1 MITVHTVENLRK
13 QINYNS
19 SVGFVPTMG
28 NLHAGHLDLL
38 AKAKEACDFVVASIF
53 VNRLQFGPNEDFDS
67 YPRTLDEDCEKLRAA
82 GCDLVFAP
90 SERDL
95 YPTQQTVKVHANPVL
110 GDILEGEFR
119 PGFFTGVST
128 VVLKLLN
135 CVQPHKAFFGKKD
148 FQQVL
153 VVKDMVSQLALPV
166 EIVEI
171 ATKRESD
178 GLAMSS
184 RNGYLTPS
192 ERAEAVH
199 LQRALCQLR
208 DSFKSG
214 VPKSVA
220 EKAAVEYLSTRGW
233 RPDYVCI
240 RSTHQFTESAPEHYS
255 ADTHFVALGAAR
267 IGTTRLIDNIEF

>member
-1 MITVHTVENLRK
+1 MITVHTVKNLRE

-28 NLHAGHLDLL
+28 NLHAGHMDLL
-38 AKAKEACDFVVASIF
+38 AKAKETCDFVVASIF

-67 YPRTLDEDCEKLRAA
+67 YPRTLQEDCEKLRAA

-90 SERDL
+90 NEREL
-95 YPTQQTVKVHANPVL
+95 YPTEQTFKVHPNPVL
-110 GDILEGEFR
+110 ADILEGEFR

-135 CVQPHKAFFGKKD
+135 CVQPDKVFLGKKD

-153 VVKDMVSQLALPV
+153 VIKEMVSQLALPL
-166 EIVEI
+166 EIVEV

-184 RNGYLTPS
+184 RNGYLSPS
-192 ERAEAVH
+192 ERAEALH

-214 VPKSVA
+214 VLRSVA
-220 EKAAVEYLSTRGW
+220 EKAALEYLSARGW
-233 RPDYVCI
+233 RPDYLCI
-240 RSTHQFTESAPEHYS
+240 RSPHQFTEAAPEHYS

>member
-1 MITVHTVENLRK
+1 MITVHTVKNLRE

-38 AKAKEACDFVVASIF
+38 AKAKETCDFVVASIF

-67 YPRTLDEDCEKLRAA
+67 YPRTLQEDCEKLRAA

-90 SERDL
+90 NEREL
-95 YPTQQTVKVHANPVL
+95 YPTEQTFKVHPNPVL
-110 GDILEGEFR
+110 ADILEGEFR

-135 CVQPHKAFFGKKD
+135 CVQPDKAFFGKKD

-153 VVKDMVSQLALPV
+153 VVKEMVSQLALPV
-166 EIVEI
+166 EIVEV

-184 RNGYLTPS
+184 RNGYLSPS
-192 ERAEAVH
+192 ERAEALH

-214 VPKSVA
+214 VLRSVA
-220 EKAAVEYLSTRGW
+220 EKAALEYLSARGW
-233 RPDYVCI
+233 RPDYLCI
-240 RSTHQFTESAPEHYS
+240 RSTHQFTEAAPEHYS